1 MAWHPYPYPYPPEA
15 VFSKMI
21 VLSFVCC
28 IPLPR
33 PRRRGVTATSSH
45 TSVRIKNGNKY
56 LSPEVFAKSGTC
68 IFNPPF
74 FLNFYSGLTK
84 KIPLFSFFKVHLS
97 PAASFNV
104 SKLRFCQ
111 KWDETFFLLAKLTS
125 YATSKFNVCKGLKSN
140 LKTSFN
146 IRGGPLTFF
155 TLFQFSVL
163 LEGKQI
169 FPDYNSKVFRCRFS
183 EPLH

>member
-56 LSPEVFAKSGTC
+56 LSPD
-68 IFNPPF
+68 P
-74 FLNFYSGLTK
+74 GLLK
-84 KIPLFSFFKVHLS
+84 KILSNFALCFLSSFLEIFKSFFYFDPEGRLDKS
-97 PAASFNV
+97 ETCSTFPSF
-104 SKLRFCQ
+104 FCTFAGT
-111 KWDETFFLLAKLTS
+111 KNLDVEKYGKRILLARYSHDETYCS
-125 YATSKFNVCKGLKSN
+125 
-140 LKTSFN
+140 
-146 IRGGPLTFF
+146 
-155 TLFQFSVL
+155 
-163 LEGKQI
+163 
-169 FPDYNSKVFRCRFS
+169 
-183 EPLH
+183 